1 MQLHIAQANSTFF
14 KINSF
19 VRSLF
24 ICFLGAFVLFINPGF
39 AETSQ
44 EVDPAELIKNKEIG
58 FSTVLG
64 TKLPLD
70 VKFIKQDGKEIKF
83 GEILRVKTPT
93 LLVPMYFGCPR
104 LCGLLTDGFLD
115 LIKDLDLNLGRE
127 YNIVILSFDPTEDSK
142 LASDKAVSIYQA
154 LQSKEASVEN
164 ISLLTGN
171 KESIASILDAAGYK
185 FKFVAGE
192 YLHSSGFFVLTPEG
206 EISQYFT
213 GIQFAPWDVRL
224 SIVEASKGAI
234 GSTVDHILLYCFD
247 FDPAKGKYT
256 WVAFNILR
264 VGTLLAVALFVIVAV
279 LLAKRVGRRK

>member
-1 MQLHIAQANSTFF
+1 MQLHNTQASGYRFDIKYCFVVLATCLSLLIFSKSTFSES
-14 KINSF
+14 N
-19 VRSLF
+19 
-24 ICFLGAFVLFINPGF
+24 
-39 AETSQ
+39 Q
-44 EVDPAELIKNKEIG
+44 QVDPAELIKSKEIG
-58 FSTVLG
+58 FSTTLG
-64 TKLPLD
+64 AQLPLQTI
-70 VKFIKQDGKEIKF
+70 FIKQDGKQVKF
-83 GEILRVKTPT
+83 GELLTPQKPT

-104 LCGLLTDGFLD
+104 LCGLLTEGFLE
-115 LIKDLDLNLGRE
+115 LIKELELKLGQE
-127 YNIVILSFDPTEDSK
+127 YNIVFLSFDPTEDSK
-142 LASDKAVSIYQA
+142 LASEKAVNIYAA
-154 LQSKEASVEN
+154 LKPIEANVEN
-164 ISLLTGN
+164 ISLITGT

-206 EISQYFT
+206 QISQYFT

-247 FDPAKGKYT
+247 FDPTKGKYT